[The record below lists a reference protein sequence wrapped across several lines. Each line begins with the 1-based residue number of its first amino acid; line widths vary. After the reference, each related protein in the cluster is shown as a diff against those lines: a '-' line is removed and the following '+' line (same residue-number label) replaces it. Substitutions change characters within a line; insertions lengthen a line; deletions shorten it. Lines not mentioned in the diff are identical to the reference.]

1 MNSTWMKNKMTWL
14 YIALAV
20 LLLITGVVVYK
31 AVFSTSTQV
40 PAEEEEVVEILPEV
54 DASVVVDITR
64 SKVKDNTVALS
75 ISGLDNK
82 YASLSYELS
91 YDSQGI
97 VQGVTSAPLD
107 ISGKDI
113 FVRDDIYLGT
123 CSRNVCKP
131 HPGVEKISAVIVFTA
146 EDGARSQFTKEYEL

>member
-1 MNSTWMKNKMTWL
+1 MKNKMMWL
-14 YIALAV
+14 YVGLAA

-31 AVFSTSTQV
+31 AVFAPKAPV
-40 PAEEEEVVEILPEV
+40 AEIEEEMIESLPQA
-54 DASVVVDITR
+54 DASIDVSITR
-64 SKVKDNTVALS
+64 SKVKDNTVVLS
-75 ISGLDNK
+75 VEGLAGK
-82 YASLSYELS
+82 YESLSYELS

-107 ISGKDI
+107 ISGKED

-131 HPGVEKISAVIVFTA
+131 HPGVKKISAVIVFTA
-146 EDGARSQFTKEYEL
+146 EDGTKSQFSKEYEL

>member
-1 MNSTWMKNKMTWL
+1 MKNKMTYL
-14 YIALAV
+14 YIGLAV

-31 AVFSTSTQV
+31 AVFAPSVTV
-40 PAEEEEVVEILPEV
+40 PAEEEEIVEILPEV
-54 DASVVVDITR
+54 DASVVVEITR
-64 SKVKDNTVALS
+64 SKVKDNTVVLS
-75 ISGLDNK
+75 IEGLAGT
-82 YASLSYELS
+82 YATLSYELS

-107 ISGKDI
+107 ISNKDS

-146 EDGARSQFTKEYEL
+146 SDGTRSQFSKEHEL